1 MKWLTLILVFLYA
14 PLLYSQKSDDIPD
27 FGKIDKADLMITG
40 CDFDKNAE
48 ALVLFDVEEV
58 QCHVYP
64 ASVYARLKRH
74 IRLKILNDKGLD
86 QATIKIPYLG
96 YAGGDDIGNITA
108 QTYKLDATV
117 NIVVSRLEKK
127 GVFNKKINKVMSE
140 KIFTFPEVRAGSV
153 IEYAYTIDGS
163 VSRRLRNW
171 NFHKSVPL
179 KLSRY
184 TIL

>member
-27 FGKIDKADLMITG
+27 FGKIDKADLMIAG

-64 ASVYARLKRH
+64 ASVDARLKKH

-86 QATIKIPYLG
+86 QANIRIPYFG
-96 YAGGDDIGNITA
+96 YAGGDDIGNINAHTDN
-108 QTYKLDATV
+108 LDSTE

-127 GVFNKKINKVMSE
+127 SVVNTNKHHVLAYKIYD
-140 KIFTFPEVRAGSV
+140 F
-153 IEYAYTIDGS
+153 
-163 VSRRLRNW
+163 
-171 NFHKSVPL
+171 
-179 KLSRY
+179 
-184 TIL
+184 